1 MNSSEKQTPMMKQY
15 WDVKNRHPDYLLFYR
30 MGDFFELFYED
41 AIIAARDLEITLT
54 KRGKQEG
61 DDIPMCGVPAHS
73 HELYLAKLIQ
83 KGHKV
88 AICEQLESPEE
99 AKKRGAKGPL
109 QRDVVRIVTP
119 GTLTEDSLLP
129 AKRHN
134 FLVALSPI
142 LKTQIGV
149 ATIDVSTGFFN
160 VETTTVKNLS
170 AVLSRIDPAE
180 IVLSDPLLED
190 PEIFEIFTPWK
201 RQLSPLPQARFDLEN
216 GRKRLETLYNVQ
228 TLEAF
233 GDLNDTELMA
243 AGALVDYLYI
253 TQKQSLQHIERPQI
267 IREQMLLAIDP
278 ATRRSLELTQTQ
290 KGEFKGSLLDCMDH
304 TVTAFGSRLLA
315 QHLSAPLLNV
325 QHIRKRLDQVE
336 FFVNHSDLRGEV
348 RHILKLCPDMERC
361 LSRLGMGRG
370 GPRDLGA
377 MRQGLFQTQA
387 LLDLWKNTDTPFLKW
402 TEALKGHKDLHDAL
416 SQTLSEELPVFTR
429 DGGFIR
435 EGYSQNLDHYRNLRD
450 HSRDLVNQLQQS
462 YVQKT
467 GVSNLKIKHNFI
479 LGYHIDISPSHASK
493 MTSEFIHRQTLASS
507 VRYTTVELVEL
518 EKSIEAA
525 AQETLNIELAI
536 FDELL
541 EKIRNHFEPLLKL
554 SKALAHFDVTS
565 SLAELAVRQ
574 NYNRPEIDNSLIF
587 SIKEG
592 RHPIVAQALGNDSP
606 FVANDCQLHETRRI
620 LLLTGPN
627 MAGKSTYLRQNALIA
642 IMAQMGSFVPA
653 EKAHIGIVDRVFSR
667 VGASDDLASGRSTFM
682 VEMVET
688 ATILHQSTKRSF
700 VILDEI
706 GRGTATYDGLAIAW
720 AVIEAIYNTNQCRT
734 MFATHYHELTK
745 LADDLPHMACLT
757 MKIQEWQQKVIFLH
771 QVVPGCADKSY
782 GVHVAA
788 LAGLP
793 TAVVERA
800 GKLLLH
806 FEKQQPSN
814 KRQLTLPIATISAP
828 SSQKTSKV
836 EGILKAQD
844 VDQLTPRQALDLL
857 YQMREALLQEEES
870 FASVTELKAAY

>member
-1 MNSSEKQTPMMKQY
+1 MMKQY

-54 KRGKQEG
+54 RRGKQEG

-109 QRDVVRIVTP
+109 QRDVIRIVTP

-142 LKTQIGV
+142 LKIQIGV
-149 ATIDVSTGFFN
+149 ATIDVSTGFFT
-160 VETTTVKNLS
+160 VETISIKSLS

-190 PEIFEIFTPWK
+190 PELIDVFTPWK
-201 RQLSPLPQARFDLEN
+201 KQLSPLPQARFDLEN
-216 GRKRLETLYNVQ
+216 GRKRLETLYGVQ

-233 GDLNDTELMA
+233 GDLNNAELMA

-253 TQKQSLQHIERPQI
+253 TQKQSLQHIERPQV

-290 KGEFKGSLLDCMDH
+290 KGEFKGSLLDCIDY

-315 QHLSAPLLNV
+315 QHLSAPLLNAE
-325 QHIRKRLDQVE
+325 HIKKRLDQVE
-336 FFVNHSDLRGEV
+336 FFTKHSDLRGEV
-348 RHILKLCPDMERC
+348 RNILKLCPDMERC

-370 GPRDLGA
+370 NPRDLGA
-377 MRQGLFQTQA
+377 MRQGLFQTLTLLA
-387 LLDLWKNTDTPFLKW
+387 LWHNKPDTPFSKW
-402 TEALKGHKDLHDAL
+402 IDALKGHEGLNDVLN
-416 SQTLSEELPVFTR
+416 QTLAEELPIFTR
-429 DGGFIR
+429 DGGFIKQ
-435 EGYSQNLDHYRNLRD
+435 GYNQNLDHYRNLRD

-467 GVSNLKIKHNFI
+467 GISTLKIKHNFI
-479 LGYHIDISPSHASK
+479 LGYHIDISPSHVSK

-507 VRYTTVELVEL
+507 VRYTTVELAEL

-525 AQETLNIELAI
+525 AQETLNIELSI

-554 SKALAHFDVTS
+554 SKALAHFDVAS
-565 SLAELAVRQ
+565 SLAELAIRQ
-574 NYNRPEIDNSLIF
+574 NYNRPEIDNSFIF
-587 SIKEG
+587 SIKGG
-592 RHPIVAQALGNDSP
+592 RHPIVAGALGNDSP
-606 FVANDCQLHETRRI
+606 FVANDCQMNDNRRI

-627 MAGKSTYLRQNALIA
+627 MAGKSTYLRQNALIT

-720 AVIEAIYNTNQCRT
+720 AVIEAIYYTNQCRT

-745 LADDLPHMACLT
+745 LVDDLPHMACLT

-771 QVVPGCADKSY
+771 QVIPGCADKSY
-782 GVHVAA
+782 GIHVAA

-793 TAVVERA
+793 PEVVERA
-800 GKLLLH
+800 DKLLSH

-814 KRQLTLPIATISAP
+814 KRQLTLPLAAAPLP

-844 VDQLTPRQALDLL
+844 LDQLTPRQALDLL
-857 YQMREALLQEEES
+857 YQMRETLLQEEGS
-870 FASVTELKAAY
+870 SVSVTGLKEAC